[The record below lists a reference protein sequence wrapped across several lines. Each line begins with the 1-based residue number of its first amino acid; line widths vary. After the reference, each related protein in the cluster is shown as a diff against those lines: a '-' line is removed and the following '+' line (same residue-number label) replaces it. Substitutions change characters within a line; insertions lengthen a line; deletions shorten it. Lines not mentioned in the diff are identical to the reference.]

1 MLIRKNLI
9 ILAGIVALAIIS
21 ASCSYVTPFNLKN
34 LSGKPIV
41 VTYSVSQSHYLLS
54 QQLIKVDEH
63 SGESIYVPIPDDR
76 INVNHEELTVEI
88 KMLPN
93 EEIQLFAVASRMD
106 NDYERDFD
114 IPKLRVAGEDG
125 SISLEGRKVFESFRP
140 IRKSWYKFGPDIVR
154 FVFEYR

>member
-1 MLIRKNLI
+1 MFIRKNLI
-9 ILAGIVALAIIS
+9 LLAGIVALAVIS
-21 ASCSYVTPFNLKN
+21 AGCSYVTPFNLKN

-76 INVNHEELTVEI
+76 ITVNHEELTVEI

-93 EEIQLFAVASRMD
+93 EEIKLFTV
-106 NDYERDFD
+106 
-114 IPKLRVAGEDG
+114 L
-125 SISLEGRKVFESFRP
+125 
-140 IRKSWYKFGPDIVR
+140 
-154 FVFEYR
+154 